1 MVKRVLGEFIP
12 PPPAVVPELPK
23 DEKSLGDKT
32 LRQALSQ
39 HRDNPACSG
48 CHARFDSY
56 GLVFEGFGPIGELRK
71 FDQGGK
77 PVDTAAPFPGGVE
90 KSGVAGLQEYI
101 KSKRQQDF
109 LDTFARK
116 MSTYALGR
124 TLQPSDDLLL
134 TNIQTR
140 LRTTDYKIGSMIE
153 AIVNSRQFRY
163 RRASISTTVANKE

>member
-1 MVKRVLGEFIP
+1 
-12 PPPAVVPELPK
+12 
-23 DEKSLGDKT
+23 
-32 LRQALSQ
+32 
-39 HRDNPACSG
+39 
-48 CHARFDSY
+48 
-56 GLVFEGFGPIGELRK
+56 
-71 FDQGGK
+71 
-77 PVDTAAPFPGGVE
+77 AAPFPGGVE